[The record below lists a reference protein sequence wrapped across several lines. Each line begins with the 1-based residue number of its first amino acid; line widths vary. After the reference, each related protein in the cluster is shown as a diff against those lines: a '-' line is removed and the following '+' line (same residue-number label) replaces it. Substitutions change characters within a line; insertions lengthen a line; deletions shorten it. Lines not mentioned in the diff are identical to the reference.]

1 MVGEGLTP
9 SLARPGGNTTGVT
22 ILAPELDGKRQDLLI
37 DAVPSA
43 RRMAAL
49 ADTHITTSRQLQA
62 LQDVMRQRGIELT
75 PFVIARP
82 EEIASASNDA
92 KTAGAAA
99 VNVLTSPILYA
110 NRQAIIERTAALRLP
125 AMYRWPELAEEGGLM
140 GYGPRIT
147 QIFRQAA
154 RMVGKVLHGAKPGEL
169 PVEHPTKFELVIN
182 LQAAKAIGHEVPAG
196 LVARADKIIE

>member
-37 DAVPSA
+37 DAMPSA

-125 AMYRWPELAEEGGLM
+125 AMYRWPELAEA
-140 GYGPRIT
+140 

-154 RMVGKVLHGAKPGEL
+154 GMVGKVLHGAKPGEL
-169 PVEHPTKFELVIN
+169 PVEQPTNFELVIN

>member
-9 SLARPGGNTTGVT
+9 SLARPSGNTTGVT

-169 PVEHPTKFELVIN
+169 PVEQPTKFELVIN

>member
-99 VNVLTSPILYA
+99 VNVLSSPILYA

-169 PVEHPTKFELVIN
+169 PVEQPTKFELVIN

>member
-9 SLARPGGNTTGVT
+9 SLARPSGNTTGVT

-43 RRMAAL
+43 CRTAAL

-169 PVEHPTKFELVIN
+169 PVEQPTKFELVIN

>member
-9 SLARPGGNTTGVT
+9 SLAMPGGNTTGVT

-169 PVEHPTKFELVIN
+169 PVEQPTKFELVIN

>member
-99 VNVLTSPILYA
+99 VNALTSPILYA

-169 PVEHPTKFELVIN
+169 PVEQPTKFELVIN

>member
-1 MVGEGLTP
+1 M
-9 SLARPGGNTTGVT
+9 T

-99 VNVLTSPILYA
+99 LNVLASPILYA

-140 GYGPRIT
+140 GYGPCIT

-154 RMVGKVLHGAKPGEL
+154 TAPS
-169 PVEHPTKFELVIN
+169 
-182 LQAAKAIGHEVPAG
+182 PASF
-196 LVARADKIIE
+196 RSNSPPSSNW

>member
-1 MVGEGLTP
+1 
-9 SLARPGGNTTGVT
+9 
-22 ILAPELDGKRQDLLI
+22 
-37 DAVPSA
+37 
-43 RRMAAL
+43 MAAL

-110 NRQAIIERTAALRLP
+110 NRQAII
-125 AMYRWPELAEEGGLM
+125 
-140 GYGPRIT
+140 
-147 QIFRQAA
+147 
-154 RMVGKVLHGAKPGEL
+154 
-169 PVEHPTKFELVIN
+169 
-182 LQAAKAIGHEVPAG
+182 
-196 LVARADKIIE
+196 

>member
-37 DAVPSA
+37 DAMPSA

-110 NRQAIIERTAALRLP
+110 NRQAII
-125 AMYRWPELAEEGGLM
+125 
-140 GYGPRIT
+140 
-147 QIFRQAA
+147 
-154 RMVGKVLHGAKPGEL
+154 
-169 PVEHPTKFELVIN
+169 
-182 LQAAKAIGHEVPAG
+182 
-196 LVARADKIIE
+196 

>member
-9 SLARPGGNTTGVT
+9 SLARPSGNTTGVT

-43 RRMAAL
+43 CRMAAL

-125 AMYRWPELAEEGGLM
+125 AMYRWPELAEA
-140 GYGPRIT
+140 

-169 PVEHPTKFELVIN
+169 PVEQPTKFELVIN

>member
-37 DAVPSA
+37 DAMPSA

-169 PVEHPTKFELVIN
+169 PVEQPTKFELVIN

>member
-9 SLARPGGNTTGVT
+9 SLARPSGNTTGVT

-37 DAVPSA
+37 DAMPSA

-169 PVEHPTKFELVIN
+169 PVEQPTKFELVIN

>member
-140 GYGPRIT
+140 GYGPRTT

-169 PVEHPTKFELVIN
+169 PVEQPTKFELVIN

>member
-9 SLARPGGNTTGVT
+9 SLAMPGGNTTGVT

-43 RRMAAL
+43 RRMVAL

-169 PVEHPTKFELVIN
+169 PVEQPTKFELVIN